1 MLFNS
6 LQFLVFFMVVTLLF
20 FRLPNQKSRIWLLL
34 LASCYFYM
42 SFVYA
47 YILILAFTTVVDYF
61 AGLLIARTTGSRKK
75 FWLVASIIANVGV
88 LVFYKYFNFLA
99 DNINAILEVAH
110 PSTQIPYWNIIL
122 PIGLSFHTFQAMSYT
137 IEVYWGKQEAERHFP
152 TYALYVMFYP
162 QLVAGPIERPQNV
175 LPQLHEYRQY
185 NNDNVREGI
194 SRMLWGYFKKV
205 VIADR
210 LALAV
215 DQVYAHDE
223 QMSSLSLVIGAVL
236 YSFQIYCD
244 FSGYSDIGIGAA
256 KVMNIKLMENFKQ
269 PYLARNISS
278 FWARWHISLSSWF
291 RDYVYIPLGG
301 NRKGE
306 GKRKR
311 NVFVVFVL
319 SGLWHGANWT
329 FGLWGFL
336 HGVLATFVPGK
347 KTDREMPAL
356 KGAQMIGNVLLT
368 FTVVTFL
375 WIFFRAENIGHAWD
389 YITGIFSL
397 RGGSADIGLNTIE
410 LLFSFGLIGLM
421 LWREYKFPKHFIQ
434 SKKRYYAYL
443 TIMIPVLYFFGVF
456 EENQFIYFQF

>member
-20 FRLPNQKSRIWLLL
+20 FRLPNQKSRVWLLL

-47 YILILAFTTVVDYF
+47 YIIILAFTTVVDYL
-61 AGLLIARTTGSRKK
+61 AGLLIERTRGKTKK
-75 FWLVASIIANVGV
+75 FWLVSSIIANLGV
-88 LVFYKYFNFLA
+88 LVFYKYFNFFA
-99 DNINAILEVAH
+99 DNINSFLDLVH
-110 PSTQIPYWNIIL
+110 PSSHIQHWNIIL

-137 IEVYWGKQEAERHFP
+137 IEVYRGKQRAERHFP

-175 LPQLHEYRQY
+175 LPQLHTYTKY
-185 NNDNVREGI
+185 NGDNIREGV

-210 LALAV
+210 VAMAV
-215 DQVYAHDE
+215 DQIYAHDE
-223 QMSSLSLVIGAVL
+223 QMSSLSLIIGAVL

-301 NRKGE
+301 NRNGE
-306 GKRKR
+306 AVRKR
-311 NVFVVFVL
+311 NVFVVFIL

-329 FGLWGFL
+329 FVCWGFL
-336 HGVLATFVPGK
+336 HGLLATFAPGK
-347 KTDREMPAL
+347 QVDRNAPIVKSISTA
-356 KGAQMIGNVLLT
+356 INILLT

-375 WIFFRAENIGHAWD
+375 WIFFRAENIMHAWD
-389 YITGIFSL
+389 YITGIFSM
-397 RGGSADIGLNTIE
+397 RAGSTSINMNVVE
-410 LLFSFGLIGLM
+410 LLLSFGLICFM
-421 LWREYKFPKHFIQ
+421 LWREYKYPSHIIK
-434 SKKRYYAYL
+434 SKKRYYTYVAIL
-443 TIMIPVLYFFGVF
+443 VPVLYFFGVF

>member
-1 MLFNS
+1 
-6 LQFLVFFMVVTLLF
+6 MVVTLLF
-20 FRLPNQKSRIWLLL
+20 FRLLNQKARIWLLL

-61 AGLLIARTTGSRKK
+61 AGLLIAKTKGSVKK
-75 FWLVASIIANVGV
+75 FWLVTSIIANLGV

-110 PSTQIPYWNIIL
+110 PSAQIPYWNIIL

-137 IEVYWGKQEAERHFP
+137 IEVYWGKQRAEKHFP

-175 LPQLHEYRQY
+175 LPQLKQLQNYSR
-185 NNDNVREGI
+185 DNVREGI

-210 LALAV
+210 LAMSV
-215 DQVYAHDE
+215 DHIYANDE
-223 QMSSLSLVIGAVL
+223 QMSSLALVIGAVL

-256 KVMNIKLMENFKQ
+256 RVMNIKLMENFKQ

-306 GKRKR
+306 ARRKR
-311 NVFVVFVL
+311 NVFTVFVL

-336 HGVLATFVPGK
+336 HGVLATFVPGR
-347 KTDREMPAL
+347 KTDKEKPVIN
-356 KGAQMIGNVLLT
+356 GAKTVVNILLT
-368 FTVVTFL
+368 FCAVTLL
-375 WIFFRAENIGHAWD
+375 WIFFRAENITHALE
-389 YITGIFSL
+389 YISGIFSF
-397 RGGSADIGLNTIE
+397 RNGSNDIGINSVE
-410 LLFSFGLIGLM
+410 LLFAFLVIGIM
-421 LWREYKFPKHFIQ
+421 LWREYKFPGHYI
-434 SKKRYYAYL
+434 SSVKKYYAYVVL
-443 TIMIPVLYFFGVF
+443 MIPVLYLFGVF
-456 EENQFIYFQF
+456 GENQFIYFQF